1 MLSESICRV
10 NLMMCND
17 WVYRT
22 KDKWQ
27 IYKGMDQ
34 LRGEHMST
42 YVPQAGRIAR
52 RAGQRFGMA
61 TMVDRH
67 GSMEDRPV
75 SGQPEFH
82 LKSCSIF
89 SLALTRVMHNRQI
102 KVGKVAVAG
111 AMRGRVT
118 AGCLFLIQDP

>member
-10 NLMMCND
+10 NLMMYND

-52 RAGQRFGMA
+52 RAENASGWQLWLI
-61 TMVDRH
+61 V
-67 GSMEDRPV
+67 ME
-75 SGQPEFH
+75 
-82 LKSCSIF
+82 
-89 SLALTRVMHNRQI
+89 A
-102 KVGKVAVAG
+102 
-111 AMRGRVT
+111 
-118 AGCLFLIQDP
+118 